1 MRVLKW
7 AGLVAALLLII
18 SCFLP
23 WVIIESR
30 QITITGVDAPGTN
43 YGRPGY
49 FNLLMTI
56 FFVLF
61 TLVQRVWAKRAN
73 LLIVALNLAWAVR
86 NYFILS
92 TCQAG
97 ECPSR
102 QTGIYLLLIASVTML
117 ASGLFPDMKTK
128 DGNS

>member
-30 QITITGVDAPGTN
+30 QITITGIDAPGTN

-117 ASGLFPDMKTK
+117 ASGLFPDMKMK

>member
-30 QITITGVDAPGTN
+30 QITITGIDAPGTN